1 MTTVFTI
8 PYSVARQI
16 ADHAL
21 DESPLEACGLLAGT
35 GDHIAA
41 AFPIQNRAQAAE
53 NRYKLDPNEQLQ
65 ALKAI
70 DDARLEFIG
79 VYHSHPRSAPIPSTA
94 DVNEWADSG
103 ILQLIVSLERS
114 KPQLKLWR
122 LSETSLSPVDMIYDT
137 AKEPAHEPALTRSK
151 QAALLVVILAAV
163 LILLIISFS
172 LLPPPPEIAPAP
184 R

>member
-1 MTTVFTI
+1 MTFSI
-8 PYSVARQI
+8 PYPVARQI

-21 DESPLEACGLLAGT
+21 DESPLEACGLLAGN
-35 GDHIAA
+35 DEQIAA
-41 AFPIQNRAQAAE
+41 AFPIRNGAE
-53 NRYKLDPNEQLQ
+53 VAEKRYKLDPDEQLQ

-70 DDARLEFIG
+70 DDARLQWIG
-79 VYHSHPRSAPIPSTA
+79 VYHSHPRSAPIPSSE

-103 ILQLIVSLERS
+103 LLQLIVSLQRS

-122 LSETSLSPVDMIYDT
+122 LGETSACPVELTYET
-137 AKEPAHEPALTRSK
+137 AKLPEHEPPLTRSQ
-151 QAALLVVILAAV
+151 QAALLIVILAAV

-172 LLPPPPEIAPAP
+172 LLPPAPAIAPAP

>member
-1 MTTVFTI
+1 MTITI
-8 PYSVARQI
+8 PYPVARQI

-21 DESPLEACGLLAGT
+21 AESPLEACGLLAGT
-35 GDHIAA
+35 GDHITAA
-41 AFPIQNRAQAAE
+41 YPIRNDAPAAE
-53 NRYKLDPNEQLQ
+53 KRYKLDPNEQLP

-70 DDARLEFIG
+70 DDARLEWIG
-79 VYHSHPRSAPIPSTA
+79 VYHSHPQSAPIPSTA

-103 ILQLIVSLERS
+103 LLQLIVSLERS

-122 LSETSLSPVDMIYDT
+122 LGEASVSAVDLVYET
-137 AKEPAHEPALTRSK
+137 AEGPAHEPALTRSQ
-151 QAALLVVILAAV
+151 QAALLIVILAAV

-172 LLPPPPEIAPAP
+172 LLPPAPEIAPAP

>member
-1 MTTVFTI
+1 MHVTI
-8 PYSVARQI
+8 TYSLARQI

-21 DESPLEACGLLAGT
+21 AESPLEACGLLAGT

-41 AFPIQNRAQAAE
+41 AFPMRNAAQAAE
-53 NRYKLDPNEQLQ
+53 RQFRLDPNEQLK

-70 DDARLEFIG
+70 DDARLEWIG

-94 DVNEWADSG
+94 DVKEWADSSL
-103 ILQLIVSLERS
+103 LQLIVSLEHS

-122 LSETSLSPVDMIYDT
+122 LSETSVCPVDLIYDT
-137 AKEPAHEPALTRSK
+137 AKEPMHEPALTRSQ
-151 QAALLVVILAAV
+151 QAAMLVVILAAV

-172 LLPPPPEIAPAP
+172 LLPPAPDIAPAP